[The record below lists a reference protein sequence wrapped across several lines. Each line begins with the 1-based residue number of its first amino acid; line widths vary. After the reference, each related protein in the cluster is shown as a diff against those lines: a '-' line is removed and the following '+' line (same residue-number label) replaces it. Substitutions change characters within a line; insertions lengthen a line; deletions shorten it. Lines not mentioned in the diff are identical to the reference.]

1 MAGAM
6 FRPQHSSPEEVADLL
21 RNAELRDELEP
32 LYDESIERVNPSV
45 MSTRNENE
53 FLASMLEWERAPI
66 LPISQWF
73 EPELTLPHPD
83 SLSGHQL
90 SLVLKAMIE
99 KLFEQHVVLDF
110 TDHLS
115 DFQLYALIYRDILPS
130 HEKKLARR
138 TGYLHWDCA
147 NIDENPGT
155 WLRYYASEAER
166 ELWAA
171 ENDEA
176 LPTRA
181 EPPYRRQLPKAPL

>member
-1 MAGAM
+1 M
-6 FRPQHSSPEEVADLL
+6 FRSQPSNSSDEVDHLL
-21 RNAELRDELEP
+21 RNAQLRDELEP
-32 LYDESIERVNPSV
+32 LFDESIGRVNSTV
-45 MSTRNENE
+45 MSTRSENE

-83 SLSGHQL
+83 GLNGHQL
-90 SLVLKAMIE
+90 SLVLTATIE
-99 KLFEQHVVLDF
+99 KLFEKHVVLDF

-115 DFQLYALIYRDILPS
+115 DYQLYCIIFRDILPS
-130 HEKKLARR
+130 QEKLLDRR
-138 TGYLHWDCA
+138 STYLHWDCA
-147 NIDENPGT
+147 NINDDPAL

-171 ENDEA
+171 ENDDEP

-181 EPPYRRQLPKAPL
+181 ELPYRRQLPKAPL